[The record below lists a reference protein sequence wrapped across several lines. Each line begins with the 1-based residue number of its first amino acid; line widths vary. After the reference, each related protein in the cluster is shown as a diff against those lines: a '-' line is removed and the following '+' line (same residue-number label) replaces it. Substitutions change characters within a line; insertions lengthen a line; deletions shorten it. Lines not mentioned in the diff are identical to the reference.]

1 MQNSGK
7 LEAKL
12 AQEMEKN
19 KGEIIESENLQAQY
33 EDCAA
38 QYDVCVNMSVFQTN
52 LSLSAQVV
60 RKETAKLTKD
70 LAAHEKE
77 EVKLQEKKHVV
88 SKQKKLK
95 KSISEV

>member
-1 MQNSGK
+1 
-7 LEAKL
+7 
-12 AQEMEKN
+12 MEKN

-33 EDCAA
+33 EDRAA
-38 QYDVCVNMSVFQTN
+38 QYDVRVNMSVFQTN

-77 EVKLQEKKHVV
+77 EVKLQEKKKHVV